1 MDMFF
6 GASAPFASKTSRFV
20 REHEI
25 LRVIGNIQGE
35 DAKHAVKAARK
46 EVLIWTK
53 KRSGGPLPDEAW
65 EYKGFE
71 CFSGGRNVVGV
82 RINEPQIDI
91 WSVRADD
98 PDKNVAGRI
107 WTTEIVVA
115 AINGQQPVFTVRS
128 LVSTPEDELNIE
140 PHVPGIVR
148 QLSDKIGLY
157 RNGYK
162 FQSSAVIVDSPE
174 KYDWLVC
181 ALLDPIRNAPIFVLT
196 LPKDTE
202 VVQLLNN
209 ANSLCNAVLGIGV
222 VVVCYP
228 EYCWELTHRL
238 GQQRSVFGG
247 AARSYMPGFYDDS
260 NPYDH
265 RLFLASQLSTPEG
278 NRQCFQ
284 WMRILAAKDSIRRT
298 RLGNELLAFS
308 SIRNASLQFIQKS
321 LEKSGASDHDK
332 LLTAYNRIKALEERV
347 ARIENEN
354 EYYVDEQNK
363 EYLRAQDAERL
374 YNLSAFR
381 IQQLL
386 DQIKGAGVKPDS
398 NIPFPVGWDKFS
410 DWCDQYLAG
419 RLVLASSARRAVQS
433 PEYEDIQLAVRCLFW
448 LANECRE
455 SLLGQSNLQ
464 LREAIIESGVRNSP
478 CGGDEYEASWNGQ
491 KYTVGWHV
499 KNGGNT
505 RDPARC
511 LRIYWFWEP
520 SSQQIIIVD
529 MPAHKRTGA
538 S

>member
-1 MDMFF
+1 MNTFF
-6 GASAPFASKTSRFV
+6 DSRTSFSLRMPRPV

-25 LRVIGNIQGE
+25 LRVVGNIQGD
-35 DAKHAVKAARK
+35 DAKQTAKSARK
-46 EVLIWTK
+46 EVLLWTK
-53 KRSGGPLPDEAW
+53 NRSGGSLPKEAW

-71 CFSGGRNVVGV
+71 YFFGGRNVVGV
-82 RINEPQIDI
+82 RIKESQIDI
-91 WSVRADD
+91 WSIRADE
-98 PDKNVAGRI
+98 PDDTVAKRI
-107 WTTEIVVA
+107 WTTEIVIA
-115 AINGQQPVFTVRS
+115 TINGQHPVFTVRS
-128 LVSTPEDELNIE
+128 LVSTPEDELRIE
-140 PHVPGIVR
+140 PHVPGVVR

-162 FQSSAVIVDSPE
+162 FQSFPVIVDSQE
-174 KYDWLVC
+174 KYDWLVY
-181 ALLDPIRNAPIFVLT
+181 ALLDPARTVPIFVFT
-196 LPKDTE
+196 LPKDIE
-202 VVQLLNN
+202 VVQSNN
-209 ANSLCNAVLGIGV
+209 TKSLCNAVLGIGV

-228 EYCWELTHRL
+228 DYCWELTRHL
-238 GQQRSVFGG
+238 GQQRSVFSG
-247 AARSYMPGFYDDS
+247 AARTYMPGFSDDS

-298 RLGNELLAFS
+298 RLGNELLTFS
-308 SIRNASLQFIQKS
+308 SIRNASLQFSQKS

-347 ARIENEN
+347 ARIESEN
-354 EYYVDEQNK
+354 EYYVDEHNK

-398 NIPFPVGWDKFS
+398 NIPFPAGWDKFG

-478 CGGDEYEASWNGQ
+478 CGGDEYEVSWNGQ
-491 KYTVGWHV
+491 KYVVGWHV